1 MIKAT
6 IEKEDFK
13 NNKNNDL
20 LNDIYV
26 DESLLDIKDI
36 AHALSL
42 ICRGNGHVQAPS
54 LHQLRHG
61 EETIFGGRG
70 RDRKRYYRRAF
81 GLCVCTGLH
90 GERRLFV

>member
-1 MIKAT
+1 MSFITTYTKRYF
-6 IEKEDFK
+6 DP
-13 NNKNNDL
+13 
-20 LNDIYV
+20 LNV

-42 ICRGNGHVQAPS
+42 MCRGNGHVQASS

-61 EETIFGGRG
+61 EETIFGRRG
-70 RDRKRYYRRAF
+70 SDRKRHYRRAS
-81 GLCVCTGLH
+81 GLCICPGLH